1 MSNNHLIV
9 GLGGTGGKVVRE
21 LRKIAKTHMDAHG
34 KSPSEANFEYVYIDT
49 SDGLLNEADKWTVL
63 GQDCSLARAQVGI
76 YAASGV
82 RPILQD
88 PQSYP
93 GMRDWIEPRRVFDFI
108 DAGTAGAAQKR
119 KLGRLVF
126 GQNARQIAQLLED
139 RLKALETSSKTAQA
153 TIHVVCGLAGGTG
166 SGFVVDT
173 VTQLRALRPNDA
185 DYRILVYALL
195 PDEGSSWSKSVGGFG
210 SYYANGYA
218 ALSELNA
225 LAARRYQPVNVL
237 NGARMDVSKYF
248 NGCYLVNHIN
258 ENRVRFGVQEDVPH
272 IIAEFLYQKTLNK
285 RWEALDRIEKGENDT
300 NFIEK
305 DDGQAARAKLFM
317 SFGIKRV
324 VVPEH
329 EIKEFLAYGFAEQA
343 TRQLMFNNFRQG
355 EGFADEP
362 VYKDWGAEVR
372 KPEVKEN
379 LLISESHLTLDRGIL
394 EDDTK
399 AGWKPIDEY
408 WTQVAATLE
417 EQIKADKTIKES
429 EWIRSLRTR
438 LADVF
443 DETFRRLGGVRK
455 FYEVKGQARL
465 EMARHIVRRIEKDF
479 FSRWHIGEL
488 SLLQLRQYV
497 DAILAD
503 LTQRKKDFEDKAQ
516 TTANALQKLEEDIQR
531 LNKDLNDVGMLGR
544 LLTDKRD
551 TRFSEAREK
560 LQLLFAKSNWREG
573 YLFGQ
578 RLIPLVL
585 DELTVLRGKIDQI
598 QQNLSE
604 ATDTIRTEQNN
615 RLRTDKEEICQTR
628 VFDLD
633 AVRDLLRRM
642 TLDERGQL
650 ERTQRVRKSIIALA
664 GVEVDSFEK
673 LAARVNVGNLITTLS
688 QQAGEVTDAAHTE
701 LAQNDPV
708 LHVNIVDR
716 LSRQYGANQQA
727 LRTFVRG
734 LYREAG
740 NMVTF
745 NKSEIERV
753 VPGNGASISGLQQ
766 AICVMLPDCEE
777 QRDFRQN
784 LSTIFKEEKDAGT
797 ADSSVVEG
805 TLTNE
810 VVIIK
815 VSSLMPARF
824 VESLAYLKTHYDGL
838 CKMADEAVLLHSEGD
853 GSQLPPLF
861 APTGEQIQSQR
872 YRKPYLLIG
881 KLLDFI
887 QQRDNPETGLK
898 EWFIK
903 TTQDR
908 RIRIHVLAGGGDWL
922 KVLNT
927 DQPDDIQK
935 SLETTVKTE
944 LAANYRHIE
953 RKNALYDRYVD
964 LLNTSLEKA
973 GYNEKDQQYLELDA
987 MGDTIQQ
994 LVGIT
999 DGAQA

>member
-21 LRKIAKTHMDAHG
+21 LRKIAKTHMDANG

-49 SDGLLNEADKWTVL
+49 SDGLLNEPDKWTVL
-63 GQDCSLARAQVGI
+63 GQDCSLSRAQVGI

-139 RLKALETSSKTAQA
+139 RLKVLETSSKNAQA
-153 TIHVVCGLAGGTG
+153 TIHVICGLAGGTG
-166 SGFVVDT
+166 SGFIVDT

-195 PDEGSSWSKSVGGFG
+195 PDEGSSWAKSVGGFG

-343 TRQLMFNNFRQG
+343 TRQLMYNNFRQG

-417 EQIKADKTIKES
+417 EQIKGDKTIKES

-455 FYEVKGQARL
+455 FYEVKGQARP
-465 EMARHIVRRIEKDF
+465 EMARHIARRIEKEF
-479 FSRWHIGEL
+479 FGRWHIGEL

-503 LTQRKKDFEDKAQ
+503 LTQLKKDFEDKAQ
-516 TTANALQKLEEDIQR
+516 TTANALQKLEDDIQR
-531 LNKDLNDVGMLGR
+531 LNKDLNDVGTLGR
-544 LLTDKRD
+544 LFTDKRD

-560 LQLLFAKSNWREG
+560 LQQLFAKSNWGEG

-598 QQNLSE
+598 HQNLSE
-604 ATDTIRTEQNN
+604 ATDAIRAEQDN

-633 AVRDLLRRM
+633 AVHGLLRRM

-673 LAARVNVGNLITTLS
+673 LAVRVNVGNLITTLS

-701 LAQNDPV
+701 LAKNDPV
-708 LHVNIVDR
+708 LHVNIVER
-716 LSRQYGANQQA
+716 LSRQYGANDQA
-727 LRTFVRG
+727 LNGFVRG

-740 NMVTF
+740 NMVAF
-745 NKSEIERV
+745 NKAEVERV
-753 VPGNGASISGLQQ
+753 VPGNGGAISGLQQ

-777 QRDFRQN
+777 QRDFRQK
-784 LSTIFKEEKDAGT
+784 LAKIFTDEKDAGT
-797 ADSSVVEG
+797 QDSTVVEG

-810 VVIIK
+810 VVVIK

-824 VESLAYLKTHYDGL
+824 VDSLAYLKTHYDGL
-838 CKMADEAVLLHSEGD
+838 CAMPDEAVLLHSEGD

-861 APTGEQIQSQR
+861 APTGTQIQSQR
-872 YRKPYLLIG
+872 NRKPYLLIG

-887 QQRDNPETGLK
+887 QQRENPETGLK

-903 TTQDR
+903 TMQER

-927 DQPDDIQK
+927 EQPDEIQK

-953 RKNALYDRYVD
+953 RKNALYDQYVD

-973 GYNEKDQQYLELDA
+973 GYNEKDPQYLELDA
-987 MGDTIQQ
+987 MGDTMQQ
-994 LVGIT
+994 LIGIT
-999 DGAQA
+999 EGA

>member
-49 SDGLLNEADKWTVL
+49 SGGLLDETDKWTVL

-76 YAASGV
+76 YPAGDV

-126 GQNARQIAQLLED
+126 AQNARKIAELLED
-139 RLKALETSSKTAQA
+139 RLQALETSSKTAQA
-153 TIHVVCGLAGGTG
+153 TIHVICGLAGGTG
-166 SGFVVDT
+166 SGFVVD
-173 VTQLRALRPNDA
+173 VVAQLRALRSNDA
-185 DYRILVYALL
+185 DFRILVYALL
-195 PDEGSSWSKSVGGFG
+195 PDEGSPWAKSVGGFG

-218 ALSELNA
+218 ALTELNA
-225 LAARRYQPVNVL
+225 LAARRYQPINVL
-237 NGARMDVSKYF
+237 NGARMGASKYF

-272 IIAEFLYQKTLNK
+272 IIAEFIYQKTLNK
-285 RWEALDRIEKGENDT
+285 RWTALDVIEKGENDT
-300 NFIEK
+300 DFIEK
-305 DDGQAARAKLFM
+305 DGDQAARAKLFM

-379 LLISESHLTLDRGIL
+379 LLIGESHLTLDRGIL

-399 AGWKPIDEY
+399 AGWKPINEY

-455 FYEVKGQARL
+455 FYEVKGQARP
-465 EMARHIVRRIEKDF
+465 EMARHIARRIEKEF
-479 FSRWHIGEL
+479 FARWHVGEL

-503 LTQRKKDFEDKAQ
+503 LTQLKKDFEDKAQ
-516 TTANALQKLEEDIQR
+516 TTTNALQKLEDDIQR
-531 LNKDLNDVGMLGR
+531 LNKDLNEVGVLGR

-598 QQNLSE
+598 HQNLSE
-604 ATDTIRTEQNN
+604 ATDAIRIEQNN

-633 AVRDLLRRM
+633 AVRALLRRI
-642 TLDERGQL
+642 TLDERGQI
-650 ERTQRVRKSIIALA
+650 ERTQRVRKAIIALA
-664 GVEVDSFEK
+664 GAEVDSFDK
-673 LAARVNVGNLITTLS
+673 LAARVNVSNLITTLS
-688 QQAGEVTDAAHTE
+688 QQAGEVTDTAHTE
-701 LAQNDPV
+701 LAKNDPV
-708 LHVNIVDR
+708 LQVNIVER
-716 LSRQYGANQQA
+716 LARQYGANSQA
-727 LRTFVRG
+727 LNGFVRE

-740 NMVTF
+740 NMVTL
-745 NKSEIERV
+745 NKAEIERV
-753 VPGNGASISGLQQ
+753 LPDTSGASKGLQQ
-766 AICVMLPDCEE
+766 AICVMLPECEE
-777 QRDFRQN
+777 QREFRQN
-784 LSTIFKEEKDAGT
+784 LATIFREQRDAGT
-797 ADSSVVEG
+797 PNADVVEG

-810 VVIIK
+810 VVVIK

-824 VESLAYLKTHYDGL
+824 VDSLAYLKTHYDGL
-838 CKMADEAVLLHSEGD
+838 CALPDEAVLLHSEGN
-853 GSQLPPLF
+853 GAQLPPLF
-861 APTGEQIQSQR
+861 APTGEQLQSQR
-872 YRKPYLLIG
+872 HRKPYLLIA

-903 TTQDR
+903 TMQER

-922 KVLNT
+922 KVLST
-927 DQPDDIQK
+927 EQPEDIQK
-935 SLETTVKTE
+935 ALETTVKTE
-944 LAANYRHIE
+944 LTENYRHIE
-953 RKNALYDRYVD
+953 RKKALYDQYVD
-964 LLNTSLEKA
+964 LLNAWLDKA
-973 GYNEKDQQYLELDA
+973 GNTENDPQYLELDA
-987 MGDTIQQ
+987 MDTAIRQ
-994 LVGIT
+994 LIGIT
-999 DGAQA
+999 GGAQA